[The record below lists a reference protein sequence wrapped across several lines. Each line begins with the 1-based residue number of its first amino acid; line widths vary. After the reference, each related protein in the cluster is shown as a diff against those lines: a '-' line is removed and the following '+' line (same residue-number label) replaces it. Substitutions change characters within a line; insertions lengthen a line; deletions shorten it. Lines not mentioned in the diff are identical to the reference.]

1 MWTVYRD
8 MLDHPLTDHWNK
20 VLLDEWVD
28 MHESGLLAGVPV
40 EEQHS
45 LTRCRT

>member
-20 VLLDEWVD
+20 VLLDEWVN
-28 MHESGLLAGVPV
+28 MHESGLLEGVPV
-40 EEQHS
+40 EAQHS
-45 LTRCRT
+45 